1 MKRRAIFWAFVGVLW
16 VVLSGCRTLDSAA
29 SSRVATLS
37 STPPPTPSAELLKI
51 NGVGGAGARLRVT
64 LPTVKLRQFPPKDG
78 VQLLVVLAAP
88 DGAYAYLLFPA
99 NRAGDAR
106 DIFELTAHPLEIA
119 LQPETRRAALWVL
132 VVHNRNY
139 KPAERFGVDAL
150 AASLAYGFQQWLA
163 SGDPLDDPLAAVVS
177 ASEGALY
184 AWFANVDVMGQ
195 AVIMLRAENNW
206 GAKLSSHTSADGGL
220 NVIYTAQYFSAEE
233 AAQLPTATPRPEHP
247 GYVLRVDEDFA
258 GGQSAY
264 TWYQGQDSTYV
275 NQVTDGAYEIRLLE
289 IQQRDFALSWGS
301 LEELSFE
308 NYIVE
313 AQVRLVEQGIQDAR
327 YGIWFNYQDD
337 YNFVYFGISNAGE
350 YRAAVIRENERRVE
364 LQDWTPHPA
373 VHAGAAVNTL
383 TIESHANGDMT
394 LGVNGETLGTF
405 NDPTFA
411 RGSVAFFCYAKSTPA
426 TCRLERLRIWEQA
439 E

>member
-1 MKRRAIFWAFVGVLW
+1 MRRRAVFWGLVGVLW
-16 VVLSGCRTLDSAA
+16 MALSGCRTLDSAA
-29 SSRVATLS
+29 SSRSVTS
-37 STPPPTPSAELLKI
+37 TPTPPPTPSAELLKI
-51 NGVGGAGARLRVT
+51 NGVSEAGARLRVT
-64 LPTVKLRQFPPKDG
+64 LPTVKLRQFPPEDG

-106 DIFELTAHPLEIA
+106 DLFDLTAHPLEIG
-119 LQPETRRAALWVL
+119 LQPETTRAALWVL

-139 KPAERFGVDAL
+139 QAAERFGVDAL

-163 SGDPLDDPLAAVVS
+163 TGDPQDDPLAAVVS
-177 ASEGALY
+177 ASDGALY

-195 AVIMLRAENNW
+195 ALVTLRAENNW

-220 NVIYTAQYFSAEE
+220 NVIYTAQHFSAEE
-233 AAQLPTATPRPEHP
+233 AQYLPTATPQPEHP

-301 LEELSFE
+301 LEGMSFAD
-308 NYIVE
+308 YIVE
-313 AQVRLVEQGIQDAR
+313 AQVRLVEDDVQDAR

-337 YNFVYFGISNAGE
+337 YNFIYFGISNGGE
-350 YRAAVIRENERRVE
+350 YRAAVIRENKRRVE

-373 VHAGAAVNTL
+373 IRTGAATNTL
-383 TIESHANGDMT
+383 TITSSTNGDMT
-394 LGVNGETLGTF
+394 LSVNGETLGTF
-405 NDPTFA
+405 NDATFT
-411 RGSVAFFCYAKSTPA
+411 RGSVAFFCYAKSTPT
-426 TCRLERLRIWEQA
+426 TCRLERLRIWERA